1 MFSKKNLSKFGDLTV
16 MHVGHNNPKHDYFIA
31 GHKLTVV
38 DEETDVGV
46 LVHKS
51 MKPAKQCQKA
61 VNTASAVLRTIRKN
75 FHFRDKKV
83 FVGLYKQYVSPT

>member
-1 MFSKKNLSKFGDLTV
+1 
-16 MHVGHNNPKHDYFIA
+16 MHVGHNNPRYDYYMN
-31 GHKLTVV
+31 GQKLLKVE
-38 DEETDVGV
+38 EETDVGV

-61 VNTASAVLRTIRKN
+61 VNTASGVLRTIRRN

-83 FVGLYKQYVSPT
+83 FGAYINNMLDHTSSFQ